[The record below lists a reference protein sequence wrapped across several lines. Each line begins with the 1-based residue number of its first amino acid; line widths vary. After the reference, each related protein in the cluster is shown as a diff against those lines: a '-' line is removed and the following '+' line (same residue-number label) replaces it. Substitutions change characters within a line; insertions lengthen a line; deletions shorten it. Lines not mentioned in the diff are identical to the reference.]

1 MDEIKLLEQQLEN
14 LKAQANLEIGK
25 ILGKLEL
32 LKQQNEKNKKGTD
45 KNSRQPDKPDSPKTR

>member
-45 KNSRQPDKPDSPKTR
+45 KNSRQPDKSDSPKTG

>member
-1 MDEIKLLEQQLEN
+1 MDEIKQLEQQLEN

-45 KNSRQPDKPDSPKTR
+45 KNSRQSDKPDSPKTG